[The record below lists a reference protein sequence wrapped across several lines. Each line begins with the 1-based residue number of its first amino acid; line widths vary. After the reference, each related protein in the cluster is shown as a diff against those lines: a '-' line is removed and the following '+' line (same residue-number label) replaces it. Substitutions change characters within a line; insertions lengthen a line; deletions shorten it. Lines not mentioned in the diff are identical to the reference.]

1 MIQDFYRMR
10 IMALEDANQE
20 LREKEIK
27 LVGFIFDL
35 LDEDTPEDYKNVI
48 REELLNISLILQ
60 KVT

>member
-1 MIQDFYRMR
+1 MIQDYYRMR

-35 LDEDTPEDYKNVI
+35 MDEDMPEDYKNVI
-48 REELLNISLILQ
+48 REELLND
-60 KVT
+60 

>member
-20 LREKEIK
+20 LREKEVR

-35 LDEDTPEDYKNVI
+35 LDEDTPEEYRDII
-48 REELLNISLILQ
+48 REEVLND
-60 KVT
+60 

>member
-20 LREKEIK
+20 LREREIK

-35 LDEDTPEDYKNVI
+35 MDEDMPEDYKNVI
-48 REELLNISLILQ
+48 REELLND
-60 KVT
+60 

>member
-20 LREKEIK
+20 LREQEIK

-35 LDEDTPEDYKNVI
+35 LDEDVPEEYKNVI
-48 REELLNISLILQ
+48 REELLND
-60 KVT
+60 

>member
-35 LDEDTPEDYKNVI
+35 LDEETTEDYKNVI
-48 REELLNISLILQ
+48 REELLND
-60 KVT
+60 

>member
-10 IMALEDANQE
+10 ILALEDANQE

-48 REELLNISLILQ
+48 REEVLND
-60 KVT
+60 